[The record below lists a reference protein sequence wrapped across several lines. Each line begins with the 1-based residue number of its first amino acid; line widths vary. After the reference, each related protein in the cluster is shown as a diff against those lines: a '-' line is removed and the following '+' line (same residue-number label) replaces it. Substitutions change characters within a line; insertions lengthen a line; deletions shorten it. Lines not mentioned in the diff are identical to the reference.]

1 MIKIPFDVSWKK
13 LAISVSGGADSAL
26 LAFLLCNKIS
36 EIDSNIEVHIISHVR
51 CWKTKP
57 WQKYDGLGVYNYLV
71 NRFPHI
77 KFFRYEN
84 FVPPEMEW
92 GNIGPTIIDEYGK
105 LVSGDNVEL
114 RAFAEYVCY
123 HNNID
128 VYFNAVTRNP
138 KEADFKGMVT
148 RDIDPTKENS
158 HLEYMHH
165 MGKIAAHPFRFIEK
179 KYIILEYKKQ
189 NIVDLLKITRSCEGV
204 FDNINYTNYTP
215 YQEVP
220 ICGECFWCKE
230 RQWAIDNAE

>member
-1 MIKIPFDVSWKK
+1 MINIPFELSWKK
-13 LAISVSGGADSAL
+13 IAVSVSGGADSAL
-26 LAFLLCNKIS
+26 LAFLLCDKIS
-36 EIDSNIEVHIISHVR
+36 KNNNNIEVHIISHVR

-57 WQKYDGLGVYNYLV
+57 WQKYDGLNVYNYLI
-71 NRFPHI
+71 NKFPNI
-77 KFFRYEN
+77 TFFRHEN
-84 FVPPEMEW
+84 FIPPEMEW
-92 GNIGPTIIDEYGK
+92 GDIGPTIIDEYGK

-114 RAFAEYVCY
+114 RSFAEYTCY

-148 RDIDPTKENS
+148 RDIDPTEENS
-158 HLEYMHH
+158 HLEYMNH

-179 KYIILEYKKQ
+179 KYIISEYKKQ

-204 FDNINYTNYTP
+204 FDNINYTNYIP

-220 ICGECFWCKE
+220 ICNKCFWCKE